1 MSTPTATLARPAT
14 GAPPKRRKRSWRWV
28 RAVAPFVVLLIIYGV
43 TMVAHVAEEPDLRD
57 PGTLSPTGT
66 GRDGSS
72 QLAGLLEARG
82 VRIDRVDSP
91 SRALSALG
99 LGDGTVFVPT
109 PEFVGPQLVAR
120 VAGLPGRHRVVV
132 VAPGPV
138 SALFWAPSAYALYP
152 SRWAAKAVEP
162 GCDDPL
168 ARQAGRAATLR
179 ARYAVEGAATR
190 DCYDG
195 GLVGVRLADTEV
207 VLVGASDPFR
217 NGRIDEQGN
226 AQLAV
231 GLLGELGRVVW
242 LDVHASDPT
251 NLPPVDISLPE
262 YHRPETDRSGGGGP
276 SIWDAFPP
284 ALWASLALAAALAV
298 LVGLVRGRRLGPP
311 VAEPLPVLVPAAET
325 VTGRGRLYHRIHAR
339 GATLDALR
347 AAAITRLTALVSPVG
362 STGPPLDSPT
372 LVTLVAG
379 RVNLPEPVV
388 EEVLFGREPDSDDD
402 LQLAVDR
409 LDTLMQAASQE
420 QPRTDPGGTS

>member
-1 MSTPTATLARPAT
+1 MSTQPLNRPAA
-14 GAPPKRRKRSWRWV
+14 GAAPLRRKRSWRWV
-28 RAVAPFVVLLIIYGV
+28 RAVAPFVVLAIIYGV
-43 TMVAHVAEEPDLRD
+43 TVVAHVAEEPNLRD

-72 QLAGLLEARG
+72 QLAGMLEARG

-91 SRALSALG
+91 SRALSVLG
-99 LGDGTVFVPT
+99 LSDGTVFVPA
-109 PEFVGPQLVAR
+109 PGFVGPQLATR

-138 SALFWAPSAYALYP
+138 AAFFWAPSAYGLYP
-152 SRWAAKAVEP
+152 SRWAAKAIEP

-168 ARQAGRAATLR
+168 ARQAGRVAALR

-217 NGRIDEQGN
+217 NGRIGEHGN
-226 AQLAV
+226 AELAV
-231 GLLGELGRVVW
+231 GLLAEFGRVVW
-242 LDVHASDPT
+242 LDVHASEPT
-251 NLPPVDISLPE
+251 SVAPVDISLPE
-262 YHRPETDRSGGGGP
+262 YRRPETDRGGGGGP

-284 ALWASLALAAALAV
+284 TLWASLALAAGLAV
-298 LVGLVRGRRLGPP
+298 LIAFVRGRRLGPP

-347 AAAITRLTALVSPVG
+347 AAAITRLTGLVSPIG
-362 STGPPLDSPT
+362 STGPPLDPPT
-372 LVTLVAG
+372 LVTLVAQ
-379 RVNLPEPVV
+379 RVRWPEPVV
-388 EEVLFGREPDSDDD
+388 EEILFGPGPDSDDD
-402 LQLAVDR
+402 LSSAVGR